1 MIITICLIL
10 IILSSLIYIYIYI
23 YAQEFIVLPLIELL
37 GRYDHQRKLYIFIR
51 GIFKFVWESV
61 A

>member
-1 MIITICLIL
+1 M
-10 IILSSLIYIYIYI
+10 
-23 YAQEFIVLPLIELL
+23 LPLIELL